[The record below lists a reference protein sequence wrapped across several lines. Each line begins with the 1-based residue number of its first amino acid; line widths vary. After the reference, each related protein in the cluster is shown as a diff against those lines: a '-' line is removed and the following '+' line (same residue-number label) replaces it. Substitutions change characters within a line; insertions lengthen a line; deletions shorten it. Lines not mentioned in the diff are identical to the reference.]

1 MFKLIMKYP
10 SDAELMDIVKM
21 TQKTMDETAE
31 GVAEGEDIL
40 EMRAL
45 SASVPIIDEVIDYA
59 IRLVSG
65 THPELDGNAVA
76 KKYIKYGAS
85 PRAAQALVTAAK
97 VRALINGR
105 FNVSYEDI
113 SALAAPVLRHRIKI
127 NYAAVN
133 EHLSVE
139 DVIEKLIKDTKVK

>member
-1 MFKLIMKYP
+1 
-10 SDAELMDIVKM
+10 
-21 TQKTMDETAE
+21 
-31 GVAEGEDIL
+31 
-40 EMRAL
+40 MRAL